1 MTLPAWLAAILDR
14 LDPAT
19 VWANA
24 TGEDDEC

>member
-1 MTLPAWLAAILDR
+1 MTLPTWLLAILDR

-24 TGEDDEC
+24 TAEDDE